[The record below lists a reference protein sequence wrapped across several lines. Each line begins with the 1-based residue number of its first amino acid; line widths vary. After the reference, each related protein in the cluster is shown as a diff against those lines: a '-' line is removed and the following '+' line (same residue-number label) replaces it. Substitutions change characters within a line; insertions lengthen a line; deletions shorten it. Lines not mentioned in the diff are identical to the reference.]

1 MNPLN
6 SIGPRQ
12 YQNTSLTP
20 ATQPD
25 GKAARAN
32 AVKDVS
38 SGSAVSL
45 SSNAVDLQKRVDQ
58 LGNRTVDMAQD
69 LIGSFAKSLL
79 GNNAKGATISF
90 DSVALESNASFA
102 AGAQRTEGSGGVSE
116 AFGFSLSEDSHFL
129 GKGTITT
136 ADGRKLNFEVEIQY
150 EARASAGAAS
160 SVPSRRLEQADQ
172 NPAMPLPEV
181 EFPDIDFPGSLA
193 DLFRLMDRNISA
205 SVKQQEENG
214 QESEAGN
221 LTMRLLKLVDS
232 ETTLDGALPP
242 NASDKARAYGRL
254 QSEPGQAAELA
265 HAAKAARDAAR
276 NGEIDPPG
284 GEIDPPAVDIDPP
297 AVDIDPPVVD
307 IDPPAVEIDPPAVDI
322 DPPAVEID
330 PPAVEIDPPAVE
342 IDPPQVDAAPI
353 DPPQTEAEPI
363 DPPAA

>member
-12 YQNTSLTP
+12 YQNTSLSP
-20 ATQPD
+20 ATTQAESKPS
-25 GKAARAN
+25 RAN
-32 AVKDVS
+32 PVRDVNAD
-38 SGSAVSL
+38 SAVSL

-79 GNNAKGATISF
+79 GDNAKGARISF

-102 AGAQRTEGSGGVSE
+102 ASALHAEGADGVSD
-116 AFGFSLSEDSHFL
+116 ALGFSLDENSHFL

-136 ADGRKLNFEVEIQY
+136 ADGRKLSFEVEIQY
-150 EARASAGAAS
+150 EARMTAGAAS
-160 SVPSRRLEQADQ
+160 SVPTRRKEQADQ

-205 SVKQQEENG
+205 TLKQQNEQG
-214 QESEAGN
+214 QESDAGN

-232 ETTLDGALPP
+232 ESSLDTYLPA
-242 NASDKARAYGRL
+242 NASEKAKAYGRL

-265 HAAKAARDAAR
+265 HAANAARQAAR
-276 NGEIDPPG
+276 NGEIDPPSDD
-284 GEIDPPAVDIDPP
+284 IDPPATDIDPPATDIDPP
-297 AVDIDPPVVD
+297 AV
-307 IDPPAVEIDPPAVDI
+307 A
-322 DPPAVEID
+322 
-330 PPAVEIDPPAVE
+330 
-342 IDPPQVDAAPI
+342 AAPI
-353 DPPQTEAEPI
+353 DPPQSTAVPI
-363 DPPAA
+363 DPPAPAIAPAPEEPPAA

>member
-12 YQNTSLTP
+12 YQNTSLSP
-20 ATQPD
+20 ATSQAES
-25 GKAARAN
+25 KSSRAN
-32 AVKDVS
+32 AVRDVNPD
-38 SGSAVSL
+38 SAVSL

-79 GNNAKGATISF
+79 GDNAKGAKISF

-102 AGAQRTEGSGGVSE
+102 AGALHAEGADGVSD

-150 EARASAGAAS
+150 QATMTAGAAS
-160 SVPSRRLEQADQ
+160 SVPARRKDHDDQ

-181 EFPDIDFPGSLA
+181 QFPDIDFPGSLA

-205 SVKQQEENG
+205 SIKQQNEQG
-214 QESEAGN
+214 QESDAGN

-232 ETTLDGALPP
+232 ESSLDSYLPA
-242 NASDKARAYGRL
+242 NASDKAKAYGRL

-265 HAAKAARDAAR
+265 HAAKAARD
-276 NGEIDPPG
+276 GEIDPPSDDIDPPAS
-284 GEIDPPAVDIDPP
+284 EIDPPATDIAPPP
-297 AVDIDPPVVD
+297 A
-307 IDPPAVEIDPPAVDI
+307 A
-322 DPPAVEID
+322 
-330 PPAVEIDPPAVE
+330 
-342 IDPPQVDAAPI
+342 
-353 DPPQTEAEPI
+353 AEPI
-363 DPPAA
+363 DPAAPAIAPAPEEPPAT

>member
-12 YQNTSLTP
+12 YQNTSLSP
-20 ATQPD
+20 ATSQAES
-25 GKAARAN
+25 KSSRAN
-32 AVKDVS
+32 AVRDVNPD
-38 SGSAVSL
+38 SAVSL

-79 GNNAKGATISF
+79 GDNAKGAKISF

-102 AGAQRTEGSGGVSE
+102 AGALHAEGADGVSD

-150 EARASAGAAS
+150 QATMTAGAAS
-160 SVPSRRLEQADQ
+160 SVPARRKDHDDQ

-181 EFPDIDFPGSLA
+181 QFPDIDFPGSLA

-205 SVKQQEENG
+205 SVKQQNEQG
-214 QESEAGN
+214 QESDAGN

-232 ETTLDGALPP
+232 ESSLDSYLPA
-242 NASDKARAYGRL
+242 NASDKAKAYGRL

-265 HAAKAARDAAR
+265 HAAKAARA
-276 NGEIDPPG
+276 GEIDPPS
-284 GEIDPPAVDIDPP
+284 DDIDPP
-297 AVDIDPPVVD
+297 ASEIDAPAADTAP
-307 IDPPAVEIDPPAVDI
+307 PPAA
-322 DPPAVEID
+322 
-330 PPAVEIDPPAVE
+330 
-342 IDPPQVDAAPI
+342 
-353 DPPQTEAEPI
+353 AEPI
-363 DPPAA
+363 DPAAPAIAPAPEEPSAT

>member
-12 YQNTSLTP
+12 YQNTSLSP
-20 ATQPD
+20 ATSQAESKP
-25 GKAARAN
+25 ARAN
-32 AVKDVS
+32 AVRDVNAE
-38 SGSAVSL
+38 SAVSL

-79 GNNAKGATISF
+79 GDNAKGARISF

-102 AGAQRTEGSGGVSE
+102 AGALHAEGADGVTD
-116 AFGFSLSEDSHFL
+116 AFGFSLDENSHFL

-136 ADGRKLNFEVEIQY
+136 ADGRKLSFEVEIQY
-150 EARASAGAAS
+150 EARMTAGAAS
-160 SVPSRRLEQADQ
+160 SVPSRRKEHADQ

-205 SVKQQEENG
+205 TIKQQNDQG
-214 QESEAGN
+214 QENDAGN

-232 ETTLDGALPP
+232 ESPLDTYLPA
-242 NASDKARAYGRL
+242 NASEKAKAYGRL

-265 HAAKAARDAAR
+265 HAANAARQAAR
-276 NGEIDPPG
+276 NGEIDPPSDDIDPPAT
-284 GEIDPPAVDIDPP
+284 EIDPPATDIDPP
-297 AVDIDPPVVD
+297 
-307 IDPPAVEIDPPAVDI
+307 E
-322 DPPAVEID
+322 
-330 PPAVEIDPPAVE
+330 
-342 IDPPQVDAAPI
+342 AAA
-353 DPPQTEAEPI
+353 TPI
-363 DPPAA
+363 DPPAPAIAPAPEEPPAA

>member
-12 YQNTSLTP
+12 YQNTSTSP
-20 ATQPD
+20 ATSQAESKPS
-25 GKAARAN
+25 RAN
-32 AVKDVS
+32 AVRDVNAD
-38 SGSAVSL
+38 SAVSL

-79 GNNAKGATISF
+79 GDNAKGAKISF

-102 AGAQRTEGSGGVSE
+102 AGALHAEGADGVTD
-116 AFGFSLSEDSHFL
+116 AFGFSLSENSHFL

-136 ADGRKLNFEVEIQY
+136 ADGRKLSFEVEIQY
-150 EARASAGAAS
+150 EATMSAGAAS
-160 SVPSRRLEQADQ
+160 SVPGRRQDQAGQ

-205 SVKQQEENG
+205 TLKQQDEQG
-214 QESEAGN
+214 QESDAGN

-232 ETTLDGALPP
+232 ESSLDTYLPA
-242 NASDKARAYGRL
+242 NASEKAKAYGRL

-265 HAAKAARDAAR
+265 HAAKAARD
-276 NGEIDPPG
+276 GEIDPPS
-284 GEIDPPAVDIDPP
+284 EETDPAATDIAPPAP
-297 AVDIDPPVVD
+297 AIA
-307 IDPPAVEIDPPAVDI
+307 PAPE
-322 DPPAVEID
+322 E
-330 PPAVEIDPPAVE
+330 
-342 IDPPQVDAAPI
+342 
-353 DPPQTEAEPI
+353 
-363 DPPAA
+363 PPAA